1 MAWRALTRRGTPLS
15 RGQAPGPHG
24 PEPPVGPRPRSSIT
38 GPWPRPVRP
47 RLPGRLA
54 YRLQRVL
61 APNAAYR
68 GLAGALARAPA
79 ALRVFTAA
87 EKVTKGAAFG
97 CRMCGQCT
105 LPVTGYACPET
116 CPKQLRNGPC
126 GGVGADGSCE
136 VFPDLQCVWVA
147 AYERAEREGRVA
159 DLMLVQRPVDHR
171 RSGQSAWVSYWGGA
185 DEDLWAPAGGPGAP
199 QEVRPAGAGA
209 EHQ

>member
-1 MAWRALTRRGTPLS
+1 VPT
-15 RGQAPGPHG
+15 
-24 PEPPVGPRPRSSIT
+24 
-38 GPWPRPVRP
+38 RP
-47 RLPGRLA
+47 RLPGWLA
-54 YRLQRVL
+54 HRLQSVL

-68 GLAGALARAPA
+68 GLASALARVPA

-136 VFPDLQCVWVA
+136 VFPDLRCVWVV
-147 AYERAEREGRVA
+147 AYERAEHEGRVA
-159 DLMLVQRPVDHR
+159 DLMLLQRPVDHR
-171 RSGQSAWVSYWGGA
+171 RAGQSAWVSYWRGD
-185 DEDLWAPAGGPGAP
+185 DESLWSAPRAGTVT
-199 QEVRPAGAGA
+199 E
-209 EHQ
+209 EHR

>member
-1 MAWRALTRRGTPLS
+1 LHLFFFFQAEDGIRDPLVTGVQTCALPISPLS

-79 ALRVFTAA
+79 ALRAFTAA

-116 CPKQLRNGPC
+116 CPKQLR
-126 GGVGADGSCE
+126 
-136 VFPDLQCVWVA
+136 
-147 AYERAEREGRVA
+147 
-159 DLMLVQRPVDHR
+159 
-171 RSGQSAWVSYWGGA
+171 
-185 DEDLWAPAGGPGAP
+185 
-199 QEVRPAGAGA
+199 
-209 EHQ
+209 

>member
-1 MAWRALTRRGTPLS
+1 MA
-15 RGQAPGPHG
+15 
-24 PEPPVGPRPRSSIT
+24 
-38 GPWPRPVRP
+38 WPRPVRP
-47 RLPGRLA
+47 RLPAWLA

-68 GLAGALARAPA
+68 ALASALARTPA
-79 ALRVFTAA
+79 ALRVFTAT

-136 VFPDLQCVWVA
+136 VFPDLRCVWVVA
-147 AYERAEREGRVA
+147 CERAEREGRVA
-159 DLMLVQRPVDHR
+159 DLMLLQRPVDHR
-171 RSGQSAWVSYWGGA
+171 RAGQSAWVSYWRD
-185 DEDLWAPAGGPGAP
+185 DETPWAPPRAGS
-199 QEVRPAGAGA
+199 VA
-209 EHQ
+209 EGDR